1 MLVAIALTPILPVV
15 TTALITLETIRRG
28 ATQGALSATAGITG
42 VLVFGVLSSADLYVM
57 AMLSAITFLA
67 GVLLGSMVRWAGS
80 LTLAFQGILLL
91 CVIVVLAALFIWP
104 DPSALIGAAVNELVE
119 IFRSS
124 GATEEQL
131 DLVRSWN
138 RLFFGIVVTA
148 LFSQLAAA
156 LLLGVWWNCFD
167 GLEGQ
172 FGEEFRALRLGRVL
186 GIPATLLM
194 ASSLI
199 VDATLIQNLFPLALF
214 GFWFQGLAVSHA
226 WAKAKQWHPAVL
238 VVAYLLLVTPFTGL
252 IILAM
257 GSIGLV
263 DNWIDLRAPIYRA
276 A

>member
-1 MLVAIALTPILPVV
+1 MRSFAQWVLERRYRLVLVAIALTPILPVV

-80 LTLAFQGILLL
+80 LTLAFQGSLLL

-156 LLLGVWWNCFD
+156 LLLGVWC
-167 GLEGQ
+167 
-172 FGEEFRALRLGRVL
+172 
-186 GIPATLLM
+186 
-194 ASSLI
+194 
-199 VDATLIQNLFPLALF
+199 
-214 GFWFQGLAVSHA
+214 
-226 WAKAKQWHPAVL
+226 
-238 VVAYLLLVTPFTGL
+238 
-252 IILAM
+252 
-257 GSIGLV
+257 
-263 DNWIDLRAPIYRA
+263 
-276 A
+276 